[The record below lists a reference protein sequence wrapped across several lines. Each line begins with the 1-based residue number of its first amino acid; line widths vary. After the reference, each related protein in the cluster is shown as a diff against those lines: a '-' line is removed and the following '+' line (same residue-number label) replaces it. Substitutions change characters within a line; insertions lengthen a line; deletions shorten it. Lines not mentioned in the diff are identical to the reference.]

1 MTVGSTT
8 LDRGELAAIL
18 CRADPAAVLVPPRI
32 LRRVIKRARSV
43 GGMGLQVPHRKSLV
57 IGRKALLG
65 IASLSELGVPSG
77 RELAE
82 TVILLAEMD
91 ADRLASLPA
100 EEVLRRYWR
109 LLFHARVHAELERR
123 RAEGHLSAVD
133 VRLRAV
139 GIGRADL
146 DAAAAVL
153 RQENLLLPPGD
164 LDTVYEEFAA
174 LYLELL
180 HFEPQRLDQYFPLT
194 RQQAIEGVV
203 GQDVDAA
210 DLLARTRP
218 EGAVGPLPAENRA
231 SESIVSGASGETNIA
246 SGTGS
251 FERAIAA
258 AARSRRRGN
267 LVRAAIRCER
277 AARVG
282 TEAQAAGA
290 RRAATADFGQLA
302 IRLHKALD
310 LTPSQTTALQKI
322 LLALLSPA
330 ARGLWTTE
338 GRLLYDLQK
347 VCLDDEREVYAVDVV
362 EWVVRGFRTPL
373 RRHLPHQRTVLV
385 LKHLRQAVRRLPA
398 IRLSTELRE
407 ELHELLHA
415 AVHRFEERLRDRF
428 RPATRAALDAVG
440 LVGRNRAES
449 VARAKVVEEL
459 LDRVVERDLLTMSD
473 LRDAVARNRVKLQD
487 LRGPDEFLLGDK
499 LIRAN
504 RALARHLDGV
514 YHRGEI
520 YLRWLQ
526 RLSSAAFGTRVGRAL
541 TLFLVLPFGGAF
553 MILEGY
559 KAVLHELPG
568 HHARRTHDATW
579 LASHLY
585 GEIVP
590 TVVLGIL
597 LVFILHSPPFR
608 RVLLDG
614 LALVGEAFRALFVRL
629 PAFLA
634 RLPIVRRILDSRVYA
649 FLYAFVL
656 RPLFLAA
663 PVVFALYVA
672 DYGPAQILGGGA
684 ATFLVA
690 SLLLNSPFGMHLEE
704 ALTDQLVRAW
714 QLVGRDLLPG
724 LYYLVVGAFRSMM
737 EGLERLLYAVD
748 EWLRFRTGDS
758 RLSATAKPVLG
769 LAWFVV
775 SYSVRAIIN
784 LFVEPTFNPIKHFP
798 VVTVAAKLLVPFIPT
813 LLSNI
818 AAATAPVLGLWLA
831 GSLGAAV
838 VFFIPGFAGFLV
850 WELKENWRLYEAN
863 QPATLRPLVVGS
875 HGETVRRLLRPGFH
889 SGTVPKLFAK
899 LRRAGGAKARKRE
912 EELHHVAGAVERFLD
927 RDFLA
932 MLEHSP
938 FWGETLR
945 LRCGQV
951 RLGTNR
957 IRFELRCRDLA
968 DPPMSFDVDFEGGH
982 LLAGVTQAGWIRRLS
997 EPQRQ
1002 ALADALAGFYRL
1014 AGVDMVREE
1023 VAKVLPPGA
1032 SYAATETG
1040 LSVWSADGRNEL
1052 VCPLKPRDETTRVAG
1067 CPEFDAK
1074 QLLLSERPIR
1084 WTVWAACLQADG
1096 TQRPGHSCAVE
1107 AILPR
1112 PAPG

>member
-1 MTVGSTT
+1 MTAVSTG
-8 LDRGELAAIL
+8 LERGELATIL
-18 CRADPAAVLVPPRI
+18 RRTDSSALLVPPRI
-32 LRRVIKRARSV
+32 LRRVIKRARSL

-65 IASLSELGVPSG
+65 IATPGELGVPG
-77 RELAE
+77 AHELPE

-91 ADRLASLPA
+91 ADRVARLPA

-109 LLFHARVHAELERR
+109 LLFHGRVHAELERR
-123 RAEGHLSAVD
+123 RAAGLLGEVD
-133 VRLRAV
+133 VRQRAV

-174 LYLELL
+174 IYLELCY
-180 HFEPQRLDQYFPLT
+180 FEPQRLDQYFPLT
-194 RQQAIEGVV
+194 RRQAIEGVLA
-203 GQDVDAA
+203 QDVDAA
-210 DLLARTRP
+210 ALLARTRP
-218 EGAVGPLPAENRA
+218 EGASGPAPAENHAGDVAEAYPLADAAVAR
-231 SESIVSGASGETNIA
+231 GG
-246 SGTGS
+246 GS
-251 FERAIAA
+251 FVRMVAA

-267 LVRAAIRCER
+267 LVRAAIRSER
-277 AARVG
+277 AARAG
-282 TEAQAAGA
+282 SEAEAAAA
-290 RRAATADFGQLA
+290 RRSAAADLEHLA
-302 IRLHKALD
+302 TRLHRALD
-310 LTPSQTTALQKI
+310 LTPSQTAALEKI
-322 LLALLSPA
+322 LLALVGPA
-330 ARGLWTTE
+330 AGALWTSE

-398 IRLSTELRE
+398 VLLSTELRA
-407 ELHELLHA
+407 ELHELLHE
-415 AVHRFEERLRDRF
+415 AVHRFENRLRDRF

-440 LVGRNRAES
+440 VVGRNRAEA
-449 VARAKVVEEL
+449 VARAKLVEEL

-568 HHARRTHDATW
+568 HHARHTHDATW
-579 LASHLY
+579 LGGHLY

-590 TVVLGIL
+590 TAVLGVFL
-597 LVFILHSPPFR
+597 LAVLHSSWFR
-608 RVLLDG
+608 RLLLDV
-614 LALVGEAFRALFVRL
+614 LSALRDACHALFVAL
-629 PAFLA
+629 PTFLA
-634 RLPIVRRILDSRVYA
+634 RLPIVRRVLQSRV
-649 FLYAFVL
+649 FVWLYALVL
-656 RPLFLAA
+656 RPLFVTS
-663 PVVFALYVA
+663 PVALGLYVA
-672 DYGPAQILGGGA
+672 DFSPVRVLSGSAVA
-684 ATFLVA
+684 FLA
-690 SLLLNSPFGMHLEE
+690 SCLLLNSPFGMHVEE
-704 ALTDQLVRAW
+704 ALTDQFVRAW

-724 LYYLVVGAFRSMM
+724 LYYLVVGVFRSLM

-748 EWLRFRTGDS
+748 EWFRFRTGDS
-758 RLSATAKPVLG
+758 KLSATVKPVLG

-775 SYSVRAIIN
+775 AYSVRAIIN

-798 VVTVAAKLLVPFIPT
+798 VVTVAAKLLFPFIPVLAPQIT
-813 LLSNI
+813 
-818 AAATAPVLGLWLA
+818 AATAPVLGLWLA
-831 GSLGAAV
+831 GLVAAAV
-838 VFFIPGFAGFLV
+838 LFFIPGFAGFLV

-863 QPATLRPLVVGS
+863 QPATLRPLVVGA

-889 SGTVPKLFAK
+889 SGTVPKTFAK
-899 LRRAGGAKARKRE
+899 LRRANGAKARKRE
-912 EELHHVAGAVERFLD
+912 EDLHHVARAVERFLD

-938 FWGETLR
+938 LWGSTLR
-945 LRCGQV
+945 LRCGEV
-951 RLGTNR
+951 RPGTNR

-968 DPPMSFDVDFEGGH
+968 DPPMCFDVDYEGGY
-982 LLAGVTQAGWIRRLS
+982 LLAGVTQAGWIPRLS
-997 EPQRQ
+997 PPQRRV
-1002 ALADALAGFYRL
+1002 LADALAGFYRL

-1023 VAKVLPPGA
+1023 VAKLLPAGA
-1032 SYAATETG
+1032 SFAATEAG
-1040 LSVWSADGRNEL
+1040 LSVWSADCRNEFL
-1052 VCPLKPRDETTRVAG
+1052 HPLSQRGNTPPTVG
-1067 CPEFDAK
+1067 CVDVDV
-1074 QLLLSERPIR
+1074 QQMLLSERPIR
-1084 WTVWAACLQADG
+1084 WVDWAACLQADG
-1096 TQRPGHSCAVE
+1096 ARRPGDTCAAD
-1107 AILPR
+1107 AILPT
-1112 PAPG
+1112 G